1 MSPRQVL
8 SRPSGV
14 VNFAEGN
21 THASG
26 LEDPLCCR
34 HWVMRFCVVEDKATV
49 RFERSL
55 LGRSSLPVDPMHDL
69 DVVVGDMHPL
79 QSEDLT
85 GTHPRK
91 QGQANDQL
99 L

>member
-1 MSPRQVL
+1 MIFSRGARSPRQAL

-26 LEDPLCCR
+26 SEDLLCCR
-34 HWVMRFCVVEDKATV
+34 HWVMRCWVVEDKATV

-55 LGRSSLPVDPMHDL
+55 LAGAQHEGAGARSVD
-69 DVVVGDMHPL
+69 GFCG
-79 QSEDLT
+79 SEDPVI
-85 GTHPRK
+85 GS
-91 QGQANDQL
+91 
-99 L
+99 